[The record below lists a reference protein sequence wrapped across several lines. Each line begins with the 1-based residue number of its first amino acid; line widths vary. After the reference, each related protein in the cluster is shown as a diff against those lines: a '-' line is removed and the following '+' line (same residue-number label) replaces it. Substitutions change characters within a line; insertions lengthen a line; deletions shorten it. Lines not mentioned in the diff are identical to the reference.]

1 MKSETSIEQSVR
13 LVFGVTYIVSFLA
26 LCSAIDN
33 SFFFDTHIIEPDLK
47 YLYSNK
53 MYCKNPFIDYTAR
66 ETAVSSVSVDK
77 KNPPNNRF
85 YFLAFLSWLSSLTN
99 DTDVGLTMG
108 QQDQLLFTSPNKNNC
123 KKEGYK
129 CCIYLRRIQNLI
141 EYHIVGKTMRL
152 SLQHDL
158 EYNAR
163 KLPQNIYIM

>member
-99 DTDVGLTMG
+99 DTDVGLTTA
-108 QQDQLLFTSPNKNNC
+108 QQDQLLFTSVPNTQCDKINEIVHSMDWSSHC
-123 KKEGYK
+123 
-129 CCIYLRRIQNLI
+129 RR
-141 EYHIVGKTMRL
+141 
-152 SLQHDL
+152 
-158 EYNAR
+158 
-163 KLPQNIYIM
+163 

>member
-1 MKSETSIEQSVR
+1 MSLLVVETCVQKSFLCILSPYHHLMKSETSIEQSVR

-33 SFFFDTHIIEPDLK
+33 IFFFDTHIIEPDLK

-99 DTDVGLTMG
+99 DTDVGLTTA
-108 QQDQLLFTSPNKNNC
+108 QQDQLLFTSVPNTQCDKINEIVC
-123 KKEGYK
+123 SMDWSSR
-129 CCIYLRRIQNLI
+129 CCGL
-141 EYHIVGKTMRL
+141 K
-152 SLQHDL
+152 
-158 EYNAR
+158 
-163 KLPQNIYIM
+163 